1 MGNNTMEWD
10 CNLVQWAE
18 FELAALSRR
27 VDQIG
32 VSDRKMLSTIVDDLV
47 AGFKEEYADKGLVAN
62 KMQESDKQIETC
74 KENLKELIKK
84 TIEVL
89 KGCDDLFKTFDSECA
104 VQMHNKLY
112 GIGGVTTG
120 DLLYK
125 YSFAAEEG
133 VSSQQK
139 D

>member
-1 MGNNTMEWD
+1 MGNNMMEWD

-32 VSDRKMLSTIVDDLV
+32 VSDRKMLSTTVDILV
-47 AGFKEEYADKGLVAN
+47 VGIEKEYADKGLVAN

-104 VQMHNKLY
+104 VQMHHKLY
-112 GIGGVTTG
+112 GIEGGTNG
-120 DLLYK
+120 DLVFK
-125 YSFAAEEG
+125 SIFAAVEG
-133 VSSQQK
+133 ASSQQK

>member
-1 MGNNTMEWD
+1 MEWD

-32 VSDRKMLSTIVDDLV
+32 VSDRKMISTKVDDPDF
-47 AGFKEEYADKGLVAN
+47 GQMKMEFADEGLVAN

-120 DLLYK
+120 DFLYK

>member
-32 VSDRKMLSTIVDDLV
+32 VSDRKMISTKVDDPEVSL
-47 AGFKEEYADKGLVAN
+47 KQEYADRGLVAN

-112 GIGGVTTG
+112 GIDGGKFG
-120 DLLYK
+120 DLAYK
-125 YSFAAEEG
+125 SLFAAVEG